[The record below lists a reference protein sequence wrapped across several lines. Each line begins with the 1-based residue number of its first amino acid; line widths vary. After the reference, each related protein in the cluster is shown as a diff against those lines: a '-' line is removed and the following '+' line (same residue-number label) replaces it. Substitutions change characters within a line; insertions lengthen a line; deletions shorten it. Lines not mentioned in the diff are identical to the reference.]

1 MMLQPGT
8 LWKRTQEQTE
18 FALQTGAL
26 QSIPTEYQFIEQDG
40 ILFFVR
46 IVSNL
51 ARKENAK
58 QQQDQK
64 TKTSGKPFNP
74 FLPYEEDLFVAN
86 LSPTHLCLLNKYNV
100 VDDHLLIV
108 TREFEAQ
115 ENLLTLE
122 DFQALWM
129 GLAEIDGFVFYNAGA
144 DAGASQR
151 HKHLQLISLPLVPNG
166 VKVPIEPAIN
176 SAKFLGAIGNCPQL
190 PFVHGLIRL
199 DPLLVRSPEEAAAT
213 TLEFYYNLLSQV
225 GLHGEDG
232 MKGKQSG
239 AYNLMMTREWMLLIP
254 RVQEG
259 FDGIL
264 VNSLGC
270 CGAMLVKTEEQLQY
284 LKEITPMTV
293 LRNVCIP
300 K

>member
-8 LWKRTQEQTE
+8 LWKRTREQTQ

-40 ILFFVR
+40 ISFFVR

-51 ARKENAK
+51 ARKEKAK
-58 QQQDQK
+58 QQQAK
-64 TKTSGKPFNP
+64 KSETSGKPFNP
-74 FLPYEEDLFVAN
+74 FLPYEEDLFVGN

-100 VDDHLLIV
+100 LEHHLLIV
-108 TREFEAQ
+108 TREFEEQ
-115 ENLLTLE
+115 ENLLTLQ

-151 HKHLQLISLPLVPNG
+151 HKHLQLVRLPLVPDG
-166 VKVPIEPAIN
+166 AKFPIEPALT
-176 SAKFLGAIGNCPQL
+176 SAQFLGAIGSCPKL
-190 PFVHGLIRL
+190 PFVHALMRL

-213 TLEFYYNLLSQV
+213 TLEYYYNLLAKV
-225 GLHGEDG
+225 GIHGENG
-232 MKGKQSG
+232 MAGKQSG
-239 AYNLMMTREWMLLIP
+239 AYNFIITREWMLLIP
-254 RVQEG
+254 RVQES
-259 FDGIL
+259 FEGIL

-270 CGAMLVKTEEQLQY
+270 CGAMLVKTEEQLEH
-284 LKEITPMTV
+284 LKEITPFAV